1 MKAIFATLLIGLSL
15 AGSQSLANEVEARL
29 PEANEAL
36 KSQRDLA
43 IRSSSPDANFGTKGE
58 KIGWIREG
66 EIVKAL
72 SVKQVSTVF
81 GFEVWMEVRTSNGVR
96 GWVLAGATA
105 EVLKGNGG
113 LAKLETMESS
123 NLIAK
128 ANF

>member
-1 MKAIFATLLIGLSL
+1 MP
-15 AGSQSLANEVEARL
+15 VCL
-29 PEANEAL
+29 PHPLCCTIDCEGRCWHCR
-36 KSQRDLA
+36 QCLA